1 MVMSL
6 VAESLYF
13 VPLRQPKRKIG
24 NTSLAAQGALAHCL
38 QHQVTRIKSNQIY
51 ILISNTRIL
60 LQTRLGYKRS
70 PCITSIQC

>member
-6 VAESLYF
+6 AAESLYF

-38 QHQVTRIKSNQIY
+38 QRHPRPIHN
-51 ILISNTRIL
+51 NA
-60 LQTRLGYKRS
+60 
-70 PCITSIQC
+70 